1 VITLREKLTNIG
13 MALIFVT
20 SLLLGLASL
29 VQASGETVSSSKT
42 ERAVFAGG
50 CFWCMEG
57 PFDKLPGVIS
67 TRSGYTAGHVKNPSY
82 RQVSAGRTG
91 HTEAVEIVFDPN
103 RVSFDQL
110 LKVFW
115 KNIDPLDAK
124 GQFCDKGSQYRAGI
138 FYQNESQQASAES
151 SLAMLK
157 NSRRFQK
164 PIVTEITRGS
174 VFYPAEDYHQ
184 DYYLKNPVRYKY
196 YRFSCGRDKRLEALW
211 SE

>member
-1 VITLREKLTNIG
+1 VITLGEKLTNIG
-13 MALIFVT
+13 IALVFVL
-20 SLLLGLASL
+20 SLLLALVSLAS
-29 VQASGETVSSSKT
+29 ASEEASSSAKT

-82 RQVSAGRTG
+82 RQVSAGSTG
-91 HTEAVEIVFDPN
+91 HTEAVEVVFDPAKI
-103 RVSFDQL
+103 SFDQL

-157 NSRRFQK
+157 NSGRFQK

-184 DYYLKNPVRYKY
+184 DYYLRNPVRYKY
-196 YRFSCGRDKRLEALW
+196 YRFSCGRDKRLETLW

>member
-1 VITLREKLTNIG
+1 MSTLREKLTNIG
-13 MALIFVT
+13 MALFFVL
-20 SLLLGLASL
+20 SLLAGLATFA
-29 VQASGETVSSSKT
+29 QASEVKASSAKT

-57 PFDKLPGVIS
+57 PFDKLPGVLS
-67 TRSGYTAGHVKNPSY
+67 TRSGYTAGRVKNPSY

-91 HTEAVEIVFDPN
+91 HTEAVEVVFDPSK
-103 RVSFDQL
+103 VTFDQL

-138 FYQNESQQASAES
+138 FYQNENQKTLAEASLDA
-151 SLAMLK
+151 LK
-157 NSRRFQK
+157 QSGRFQS
-164 PIVTEITRGS
+164 PIVTEVTQGS

-184 DYYLKNPVRYKY
+184 DYYMKNPVRYNY

>member
-1 VITLREKLTNIG
+1 MITLGEKLTNIG
-13 MALIFVT
+13 IALVFVL
-20 SLLLGLASL
+20 SLLLALVSLAS
-29 VQASGETVSSSKT
+29 ASEEASSSAKT

-82 RQVSAGRTG
+82 RQVSAGSTG
-91 HTEAVEIVFDPN
+91 HTEAVEVVFDPAKI
-103 RVSFDQL
+103 SFDQL

-157 NSRRFQK
+157 NSGRFQK

-184 DYYLKNPVRYKY
+184 DYYLRNPVRYKY
-196 YRFSCGRDKRLEALW
+196 YRFSCGRDKRLETLW

>member
-13 MALIFVT
+13 MALIFVLG
-20 SLLLGLASL
+20 LLVGLASL
-29 VQASGETVSSSKT
+29 AQASGEAISISKT

-67 TRSGYTAGHVKNPSY
+67 SRSGYTSGHVKNPTY

-91 HTEAVEIVFDPN
+91 HTEAVEIVFDPAK
-103 RVSFDQL
+103 VSFDQL
-110 LKVFW
+110 LRVFW

-138 FYQNESQQASAES
+138 FYQNESQQALAED
-151 SLAMLK
+151 SLAKLK
-157 NSRRFQK
+157 KSGRFQK